1 MGAQQSRDAE
11 AAGDEAVKRCYYEV
25 LGVER
30 NASDDEYNIR
40 FTHCTT
46 VLTTY
51 TPPVSRK
58 PTDERP

>member
-11 AAGDEAVKRCYYEV
+11 ARGGEAVKRCYYEV

-40 FTHCTT
+40 STHCTT
-46 VLTTY
+46 VLMTY
-51 TPPVSRK
+51 TPPGSRK